1 MKGKKYPVILTGE
14 EKKRLLEIIKK
25 GNHPARQIVRA
36 NILLHL
42 NEETN
47 KQGHPKPVPLQEE
60 IARRCR
66 CEVALIYKVSK
77 QYAKEGIERVLN
89 RKKRETPPVPGIITG
104 EVEAKIIALCCS
116 EPPAG
121 YSRWTLRL
129 LGTKAVE
136 LEIVDHISATSVAAI
151 LKKTLTSRIKRNV
164 GVFHRNRMRPS

>member
-47 KQGHPKPVPLQEE
+47 KQGYPKPVPLQEE

-66 CEVALIYKVSK
+66 CETALIYKVSK
-77 QYAKEGIERVLN
+77 QYAKEGIERALN

-104 EVEAKIIALCCS
+104 EVEAKIIALCAANLLPDTAVGPYGS
-116 EPPAG
+116 WEPK
-121 YSRWTLRL
+121 RWNWKSLTIYRPRAWL
-129 LGTKAVE
+129 L
-136 LEIVDHISATSVAAI
+136 
-151 LKKTLTSRIKRNV
+151 
-164 GVFHRNRMRPS
+164 F